1 MAELI
6 HTIDGV
12 ELTVRPIG
20 AEDRLRLAEHFG
32 RLSPESRFRRFL
44 YSVETLGEEQLTRFA
59 QLDHHVDEAL
69 IATGVGGEI
78 EGVAR
83 YAGLPGRPE
92 AAEVAVAIS
101 DEWQGRGVG
110 DRLALAT

>member
-32 RLSPESRFRRFL
+32 GSAPSHAFAAFSTAWRR
-44 YSVETLGEEQLTRFA
+44 SER
-59 QLDHHVDEAL
+59 
-69 IATGVGGEI
+69 
-78 EGVAR
+78 
-83 YAGLPGRPE
+83 
-92 AAEVAVAIS
+92 S
-101 DEWQGRGVG
+101 S
-110 DRLALAT
+110 